1 MGLSTCGLVL
11 YGFERDFE
19 WSVVNVGLAGGGK
32 IEDYVGT
39 YILACTL
46 RNVVDNLFWAFG
58 VVYGPNDDGERRYM
72 WDELVGLMSW

>member
-1 MGLSTCGLVL
+1 MALRGTLSGVL
-11 YGFERDFE
+11 LMWDWR
-19 WSVVNVGLAGGGK
+19 VVEK